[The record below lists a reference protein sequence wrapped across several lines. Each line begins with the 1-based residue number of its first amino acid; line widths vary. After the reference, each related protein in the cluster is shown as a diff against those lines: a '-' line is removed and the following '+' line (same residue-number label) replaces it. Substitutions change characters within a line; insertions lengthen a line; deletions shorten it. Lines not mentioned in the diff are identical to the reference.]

1 MLAQIYLEMLKNGLP
16 LLYPFK
22 GTEKMDFSQILAL
35 IKFQK
40 FSPIFLTEYKRLSFL
55 QQQNNLASQA

>member
-1 MLAQIYLEMLKNGLP
+1 MLAQIYPERLKKGLT

-22 GTEKMDFSQILAL
+22 GTEKMDFSQIWAL

-40 FSPIFLTEYKRLSFL
+40 FSQIF
-55 QQQNNLASQA
+55 